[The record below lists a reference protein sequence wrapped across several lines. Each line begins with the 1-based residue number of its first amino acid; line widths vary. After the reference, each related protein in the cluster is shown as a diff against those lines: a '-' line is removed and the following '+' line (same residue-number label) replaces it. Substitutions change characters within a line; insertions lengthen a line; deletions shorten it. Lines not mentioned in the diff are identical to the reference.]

1 MATTAVQRY
10 YEDVEPGDDLGPMER
25 QPTAEQVA
33 AYTNVWGV
41 GAGAAGG
48 RFSDAAAA
56 RRDGMDAPI
65 VPGNMSLSFLSQL
78 VTDWAAPL
86 GVLRS
91 LEVNFR
97 RPVRHNEKLRC
108 LGLVTDKEVRE
119 GEPSVILDV
128 FIEDSRGDRPLQG
141 TAIVVLPQRGA

>member
-1 MATTAVQRY
+1 MTTTATQRY

-25 QPTAEQVA
+25 QPTAEQVQ
-33 AYTNVWGV
+33 AYTTVWGV
-41 GAGAAGG
+41 GGGAAGG

-65 VPGNMSLSFLSQL
+65 VPGNMSLAFLSQL
-78 VTDWAAPL
+78 VTDWAGPR

-97 RPVRHNEKLRC
+97 RPVRHNEELKC
-108 LGLVTDKEVRE
+108 MGLVTDKEVRD
-119 GEPSVILDV
+119 GDPSIILDV

-141 TAIVVLPQRGA
+141 TAIVTLPHRES